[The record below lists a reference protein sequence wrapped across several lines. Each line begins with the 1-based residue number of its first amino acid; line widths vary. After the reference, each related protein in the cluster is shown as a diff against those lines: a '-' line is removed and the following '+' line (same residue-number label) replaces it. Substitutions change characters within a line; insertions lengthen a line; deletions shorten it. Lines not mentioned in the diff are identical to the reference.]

1 MISNSS
7 SSSSSIGNC
16 KSVFNE
22 KDYDLI
28 HYFDN
33 QSDNEIEPE
42 NNKTKIIKNKFSTF
56 KENDYLANDVLY
68 SSSDDL
74 SKDENF
80 FKYDEDSISDS
91 NEKVIEKSP
100 DGNYGKVNNYFYLIY
115 YFYSMMK

>member
-1 MISNSS
+1 MISHTSS
-7 SSSSSIGNC
+7 NSSSIGNC

-42 NNKTKIIKNKFSTF
+42 PENNLNKIIQNKLSTF
-56 KENDYLANDVLY
+56 KENDNFSNNNLY

-80 FKYDEDSISDS
+80 FKCGEDSFSDS

-100 DGNYGKVNNYFYLIY
+100 DGNYGKVINYFYLI
-115 YFYSMMK
+115 

>member
-1 MISNSS
+1 MWKCCWIFGR
-7 SSSSSIGNC
+7 IGNC

-42 NNKTKIIKNKFSTF
+42 NNQIKIIQNKLSTF
-56 KENDYLANDVLY
+56 KENDYDILY

-80 FKYDEDSISDS
+80 FKCDEDSISDS

-100 DGNYGKVNNYFYLIY
+100 DGNYGKVINYIYLI
-115 YFYSMMK
+115 

>member
-1 MISNSS
+1 MISHTSS
-7 SSSSSIGNC
+7 NSSSIGNC

-42 NNKTKIIKNKFSTF
+42 NNYNKIIQNKLSTF
-56 KENDYLANDVLY
+56 KENEYLNNDILY

-80 FKYDEDSISDS
+80 FKCDEDSISDS

-100 DGNYGKVNNYFYLIY
+100 DGNYGKVINYIYLI
-115 YFYSMMK
+115 

>member
-1 MISNSS
+1 MISHTSS
-7 SSSSSIGNC
+7 NSSSIGNC

-33 QSDNEIEPE
+33 QSDNEIETE
-42 NNKTKIIKNKFSTF
+42 NNLNKNIQNKLSAF
-56 KENDYLANDVLY
+56 KDNDYLTNDMLY

-80 FKYDEDSISDS
+80 FKCDEDSISDS

-100 DGNYGKVNNYFYLIY
+100 DGNYGKVINYFYLI
-115 YFYSMMK
+115 

>member
-1 MISNSS
+1 MISHSS
-7 SSSSSIGNC
+7 SNSSSIGNC

-42 NNKTKIIKNKFSTF
+42 NNFNKIIQNKLTTF
-56 KENDYLANDVLY
+56 KENEYLNNDILY

-80 FKYDEDSISDS
+80 FKCDEDSISDS

-100 DGNYGKVNNYFYLIY
+100 DGNYGKVNNYFYLI
-115 YFYSMMK
+115 

>member
-1 MISNSS
+1 MISHTSS
-7 SSSSSIGNC
+7 NSSSIGNC

-42 NNKTKIIKNKFSTF
+42 NNQIKIIQNKLSTF
-56 KENDYLANDVLY
+56 KENDYDILY

-80 FKYDEDSISDS
+80 FKCDEDSISDS

-100 DGNYGKVNNYFYLIY
+100 DGNYGKVINYIYLI
-115 YFYSMMK
+115 